1 MFYCLTPQNLVK
13 SLELVKQLIKLG
25 ASWEVMDEAGNTP
38 LIYYWIATDIGYLP
52 ELLLN
57 KLSAQHYR
65 RQNNEGKTALH
76 YAVRSSLFFA
86 FKDLLDHG
94 ADWRIKDNSGR
105 TALDYA
111 RELKRFDICE
121 LMEKYNHSI

>member
-1 MFYCLTPQNLVK
+1 METVDK
-13 SLELVKQLIKLG
+13 
-25 ASWEVMDEAGNTP
+25 DGNTP
-38 LIYYWIATDIGYLP
+38 LIYKFTTLEYVFLDNEFSPQYY
-52 ELLLN
+52 
-57 KLSAQHYR
+57 Q

-76 YAVRSSLFFA
+76 YAVIRDMAASQI
-86 FKDLLDHG
+86 KKLLDCG

-121 LMEKYNHSI
+121 LMENYKHKNIKGS